1 MTRIGYWGAYYMPV
15 LLASSPYAPA
25 AALVGAAGAIAAA
38 AAGAGLLGPDAGP
51 FEPNAQD
58 YFRTALLGFLPPV
71 LVHCIKTFV
80 LGTDGSAT
88 LAELVVDYPLSDA
101 LMAALLAALAYPQAH
116 QTASAD
122 NGWQLTPRQSYVF
135 GLSWALNE
143 LLLAVLGSLN
153 EYAEEPRGLIIHA
166 PDAQSEEL
174 SSVRRSISLSRCMN
188 VRRQA
193 SRISDNIYQP
203 PPRAPHSY
211 GSLVPPRA
219 DDDLV
224 VLAFTGDSPDAD
236 TLLPNRAHRAHAYSS
251 APFYFAPAPSWPS
264 FCRRLLLANLIVL
277 AHLLQAAGQALLM
290 SLYFL
295 YVPGRDAHLA
305 RPVVYF
311 GAHSFVFFAAVLLL
325 PFSLANF
332 ACHVLLLSWKDD
344 RAVLLARSASHEP
357 DSLLPS
363 PASDSPAGACPPS
376 PFRGHL
382 PPRLCRGTLQSWR
395 ALASRRGASPVGAL
409 CWALAVF
416 VVGVWATRPPT

>member
-1 MTRIGYWGAYYMPV
+1 MPV
-15 LLASSPYAPA
+15 LLDSSPYAPA
-25 AALVGAAGAIAAA
+25 AALVGAAAAIAAA
-38 AAGAGLLGPDAGP
+38 GAGAGLLGAAAGP

-88 LAELVVDYPLSDA
+88 LVELLVDYPLSDA
-101 LMAALLAALAYPQAH
+101 LMAALLAALAYPQVH
-116 QTASAD
+116 QAASAD
-122 NGWQLTPRQSYVF
+122 GGWCLTPRQSYVF

-153 EYAEEPRGLIIHA
+153 DYVEEPHGLIIHA

-174 SSVRRSISLSRCMN
+174 SSLRRSISLSRCMN

-203 PPRAPHSY
+203 PPRASHSY
-211 GSLVPPRA
+211 GSLAPARA

-236 TLLPNRAHRAHAYSS
+236 GVCPSLRHRAHPHSG
-251 APFYFAPAPSWPS
+251 APLYFAPAASWHAFS
-264 FCRRLLLANLIVL
+264 RRLLLASLIVL

-295 YVPGRDAHLA
+295 YVPDSDARLA
-305 RPVVYF
+305 RLVLYF
-311 GAHSFVFFAAVLLL
+311 GGHSFAFFAAVLLL

-332 ACHVLLLSWKDD
+332 ACHLLLLTWKDD
-344 RAVLLARSASHEP
+344 RAVLLARPHSHEP

-363 PASDSPAGACPPS
+363 PATDSPVGACVLS
-376 PFRGHL
+376 PFHARLASH
-382 PPRLCRGTLQSWR
+382 RLCRRTLQSWR

-416 VVGVWATRPPT
+416 AAGVCAARPPT